1 MKEIAMYL
9 GTTCFLIAIICFVLA
24 YKKRKKKENFKKI
37 LIIGI
42 GCFVVS
48 AVLATIFKDPV
59 LENIT
64 VNDIEVYKDDK
75 AKIILKVTPEDASTD
90 NIQCSV
96 DDETIAYISGNEI
109 TGLQEGQTTYGCSYK
124 DDDNE
129 ITSNKATINVK
140 LTDDQIAQIEKE
152 KEEQAKQEEER
163 KIAEQQAKEESKNT
177 LSSEEQAFAKN
188 YAIECVKNTLKAPS
202 TAEFPG
208 GLLTPYQDW
217 NMSKSNN
224 LVTVSS
230 YVDAENSFGA
240 MIRSP
245 FTIQMKIDGDTWSV
259 TYYKFGDEIV
269 QGKYQ

>member
-109 TGLQEGQTTYGCSYK
+109 TGLQEGQTTYGCTYK

-140 LTDDQIAQIEKE
+140 LTDAQIAQIEKE
-152 KEEQAKQEEER
+152 KEEKAKQEEER
-163 KIAEQQAKEESKNT
+163 KKAEQQAKEESKNT

-269 QGKYQ
+269 QGTYQ